1 MNHHLVATAEGA
13 AATLAK
19 CKTLVRIE
27 HVKVIARDIA
37 VAHKTFGNRIV
48 DGNVNAP
55 FFDARYI
62 CLETVTNAALQNPAA
77 AHLDGDALHLHVLDF
92 VCRNQVAD
100 FNHAVHAFCIDF
112 LTLAGEFTMAPKVGI
127 TADRRSEVAVIL
139 PVQGEVPEAVGVV
152 VSLLHTAQ
160 NAVRERLVASGALD
174 QVFVKLEGYRVQVC
188 IATAR
193 LAQVTQHHRSVLEQV
208 RVHVIE
214 FHDILRV
221 WSFMDTVNAL
231 QLALL
236 EFLRAAVVSNE
247 HAFFDPRIGIVV
259 FARENLDRFT
269 VFVKLATV
277 FSCLEFEQAILGAVS
292 LEKCR
297 HFGESLDGIVA
308 FFHHLHCLL
317 VRDALRD
324 VHDTAMEIPT
334 ENVCFL
340 VQVDHAGE
348 CATVYAFVQAA
359 NAARKL
365 FREHRHCRPRQ
376 VLRITSFKSFF
387 VEVRSFRHVVAHV
400 GDVHAELVTT
410 IRLAFHAD
418 SIVVVHGAFG
428 VNAENVELAVIHAA
442 LEILFGRV
450 RNGCHV
456 LFNGGAEALG
466 QVALFHE
473 LFLDFV
479 PSHVHD
485 FGGAVHLCQVAVLE
499 LRVRIKREAD
509 GLAFLARRLPAVAH
523 LVHLAGIDFG
533 HLPVFVTGLVQ
544 NAALHACAGILFGL
558 TAAACARTAVVFDT
572 LLCKLLAALFALVFE
587 RFAIAQ
593 LVFLVGRTL

>member
-1 MNHHLVATAEGA
+1 M
-13 AATLAK
+13 
-19 CKTLVRIE
+19 
-27 HVKVIARDIA
+27 
-37 VAHKTFGNRIV
+37 
-48 DGNVNAP
+48 
-55 FFDARYI
+55 
-62 CLETVTNAALQNPAA
+62 
-77 AHLDGDALHLHVLDF
+77 
-92 VCRNQVAD
+92 
-100 FNHAVHAFCIDF
+100 
-112 LTLAGEFTMAPKVGI
+112 
-127 TADRRSEVAVIL
+127 
-139 PVQGEVPEAVGVV
+139 
-152 VSLLHTAQ
+152 SLLHTAQ
-160 NAVRERLVASGALD
+160 NAVRERLVAGSALH
-174 QVFVKLEGYRVQVC
+174 QVLVQFESDRVQVC

-193 LAQVTQHHRSVLEQV
+193 LAQVTQHHRSVLEQI

-214 FHDILRV
+214 FHDVLRV
-221 WSFMDTVNAL
+221 RSFMDTVNAL

-236 EFLRAAVVSNE
+236 EFLGAAIVRDE
-247 HAFFDPRIGIVV
+247 HALFDPRIGIVV

-277 FSCLEFEQAILGAVS
+277 FGCLEFEQAILGAVP

-308 FFHHLHCLL
+308 FFHHLHGLL
-317 VRDALRD
+317 VRDALRNL
-324 VHDTAMEIPT
+324 HDTAVEIPA

-340 VQVDHAGE
+340 VQVNHASE

-376 VLRITSFKSFF
+376 VLRVASFKSFF
-387 VEVRSFRHVVAHV
+387 VKVRTFGHIVAHV
-400 GDVHAELVTT
+400 GDVYAELVTA
-410 IRLAFHAD
+410 IRLAFHAN
-418 SIVVVHGAFG
+418 SVVVVHGAFG

-442 LEILFGRV
+442 LEILFGRFC
-450 RNGCHV
+450 NGGHV
-456 LFNGGAEALG
+456 LFNGWAKAFRKI
-466 QVALFHE
+466 ALFHE

-485 FGGAVHLCQVAVLE
+485 FGRAVHLCQVAVLE
-499 LRVRIKREAD
+499 LRVRIKCKAD

-544 NAALHACAGILFGL
+544 NAALDACAGILFVL
-558 TAAACARTAVVFDT
+558 TAATCARTAVVFDA

-593 LVFLVGRTL
+593 LIFLVRRTL